1 MDLPNFE
8 YSENSHSEIP
18 DYQYLFDEEIT
29 FRRHAPIQRP
39 QMSRSREG
47 DYYYHSVRELLIRHR
62 ASAVTT
68 EENILTAEDIYPERF
83 RDRENDE
90 FASLRFLISSP
101 RDDAQELGLK
111 ARSRPEAPYPFD
123 EQTFYKFID
132 ILNFPKASFS
142 YRGFGRVSKISGP
155 ENITSIYLENY
166 SYENG
171 WYKIYIAYDPCLI
184 STSVFL
190 HNLESREI
198 NIIYSKLQKPS
209 NSILTIHPL
218 FVVLLAY
225 ELLFERCL
233 RDLGR
238 LFTGQITLE
247 RDLGLGPF
255 TGQHEYYQN
264 PNVDNKTASIRAFS
278 DGKALCG
285 LEEKMEYNVTM
296 GRKLLS
302 YFEELDIMTPEG
314 PNKASFK
321 NAGSMIKTKLEYLV
335 ESLELQFPRLRRAKA
350 NNQLNRTGLE
360 SRLTSQTNTLSYQI
374 ASETRSDSSAMK
386 AIAVLTM
393 IFLPG
398 TFLASFFAMPLFNW
412 DSETQAGVVNGRF
425 WIYWA
430 VTIPGTL
437 LVLAS
442 WRAWWVWR
450 EWDFAKEGRGKD
462 EKRGGK
468 VWWKV
473 GTWFGDGKKKEETEE
488 VEA

>member
-1 MDLPNFE
+1 MDPPNLE
-8 YSENSHSEIP
+8 YSEDFHSERP
-18 DYQYLFDEEIT
+18 DYQYLFHEEIT
-29 FRRHAPIQRP
+29 LERHAPVQRR
-39 QMSRSREG
+39 QGSRSRESH
-47 DYYYHSVRELLIRHR
+47 YYHSVRELLIRHR

-83 RDRENDE
+83 RDREIDE

-101 RDDAQELGLK
+101 RVDTQELGMK

-123 EQTFYKFID
+123 EQTFYRFVN

-171 WYKIYIAYDPCLI
+171 WYKIYIAYDPCLMR
-184 STSVFL
+184 TSIFL
-190 HNLESREI
+190 HNLDSREI
-198 NIIYSKLQKPS
+198 NIVYSKLQNPS
-209 NSILTIHPL
+209 NAILTIHPL
-218 FVVLLAY
+218 FVVLLTY
-225 ELLFERCL
+225 ELLFQNCL
-233 RDLGR
+233 RSLGR
-238 LFTGQITLE
+238 LFIGQITLE
-247 RDLGLGPF
+247 RDLGLGPL

-264 PNVDNKTASIRAFS
+264 PNVDNKAASVRAFS

-285 LEEKMEYNVTM
+285 LEKMEYNVMM

-302 YFEELDIMTPEG
+302 YFEELDIMTLEG
-314 PNKASFK
+314 PNKTSFK
-321 NAGSMIKTKLEYLV
+321 KAGAMIKTKLEYLV

-350 NNQLNRTGLE
+350 NNQLNRTGPE
-360 SRLTSQTNTLSYQI
+360 SRLTTQTNTLSYQI

-412 DSETQAGVVNGRF
+412 DSETQAGVVNGRS

-437 LVLAS
+437 LVLAC

-450 EWDFAKEGRGKD
+450 EWDFAKEGRGKGGK
-462 EKRGGK
+462 EGGK

-473 GTWFGDGKKKEETEE
+473 GTWFAVEKKKEETEE
-488 VEA
+488 MEA